1 MEKRQKLVN
10 RTVAVEDFFGENE
23 PLYVDQLGWTAREKQ
38 EARSFVSKEIFE
50 FEVVKVGLNLAFYY
64 VDNDTF
70 YGIHTEC
77 IPIEVKV
84 LPRDREASPYINSQ
98 CKGDTHAEGEVI
110 FSCEERGELW
120 DGVRIN
126 GKTLEEVL
134 ERAYIVTMD

>member
-1 MEKRQKLVN
+1 MEKRHKLGIRTIVVN
-10 RTVAVEDFFGENE
+10 DFFGENE
-23 PLYVDQLGWTAREKQ
+23 HLYLDQLGWTAREKQ

-64 VDNDTF
+64 VNNDTF
-70 YGIHTEC
+70 YGIHTER

-84 LPRDREASPYINSQ
+84 LPRDRDSSLYVNSQ

-110 FSCEERGELW
+110 FSCDDRSLLW
-120 DGVRIN
+120 DGIRID

-134 ERAYIVTMD
+134 NRSYIITLD

>member
-1 MEKRQKLVN
+1 MEKRHKLGN
-10 RTVAVEDFFGENE
+10 RIIVVKDFFSANE
-23 PLYVDQLGWTAREKQ
+23 HLYLDQLGWTAREKQ

-70 YGIHTEC
+70 YGIHTER

-84 LPRDREASPYINSQ
+84 LPRDRDASPYINSQ
-98 CKGDTHAEGEVI
+98 CKGDTHVEGEVI
-110 FSCEERGELW
+110 FSCDDKNLLW
-120 DGVRIN
+120 GGISID

-134 ERAYIVTMD
+134 NRSYIITLN

>member
-1 MEKRQKLVN
+1 MEKRQKIG
-10 RTVAVEDFFGENE
+10 RRSIAVKNFFGENDH
-23 PLYVDQLGWTAREKQ
+23 LYIDQLGWTTREKQ
-38 EARSFVSKEIFE
+38 EARSFISKEIFD

-77 IPIEVKV
+77 LPIEVKV
-84 LPRDREASPYINSQ
+84 LPRDKNISPYINSQ

-110 FSCEERGELW
+110 FSCNDRRELW
-120 DGVRIN
+120 DGIRID

-134 ERAYIVTMD
+134 MRSFIITMN

>member
-1 MEKRQKLVN
+1 METRKKLVN
-10 RTVAVEDFFGENE
+10 RPIAVENFFGDNE
-23 PLYVDQLGWTAREKQ
+23 PLFVDQLGWTTREKQ

-84 LPRDREASPYINSQ
+84 LPRDKEASPYINSQ
-98 CKGDTHAEGEVI
+98 CKGDTHADGEVI
-110 FSCEERGELW
+110 FSCKERGELW
-120 DGVRIN
+120 DGVRID

-134 ERAYIVTMD
+134 ERSYIVTMD